1 MKNNRMNMLNQN
13 GIDTSRF
20 FTLTANYDIP
30 KGSTIDI
37 QVNPVAEQIITDG
50 YVKNSKLH
58 RRWITAQYLRMLNST
73 SGWYSYLKYH
83 YHYMYQLKMMI
94 EEVRVLSIL
103 CEKDTETYMERCQF
117 FTPVRIKTILHRYYE
132 DVESYLNSLRIHTRR
147 NGIKY
152 IKVFH
157 SGYVKVD
164 DKDSRLLEPIR
175 TLIAIIDEQYGYGD
189 IYATLKVLE
198 KKMVSIPDEHEKIK
212 EWVDAFQYEG
222 AYYTLMNLVKFH
234 GCVIKENAT
243 YGRYRDYK
251 GVDAVNY
258 LKDNSLHSNEG
269 YVWHAL
275 LKETIEYN
283 NFDLATSISKGE

>member
-1 MKNNRMNMLNQN
+1 MKNNRMNTLNQN

-37 QVNPVAEQIITDG
+37 QVNPVAKQIITDG
-50 YVKNSKLH
+50 YVKNTKLH

-83 YHYMYQLKMMI
+83 YPYMYQLKMMI

-103 CEKDTETYMERCQF
+103 CEKDTEACRERCQF
-117 FTPVRIKTILHRYYE
+117 FTPTRIKEILHCYYR
-132 DVESYLNSLRIHTRR
+132 DVEGYLNSLRVHTRR
-147 NGIKY
+147 GGCKY
-152 IKVFH
+152 IKVNH
-157 SGYVKVD
+157 LGNIKVEN
-164 DKDSRLLEPIR
+164 KDSRLLEPIR
-175 TLIAIIDEQYGYGD
+175 TLIAIVDEQYRYSD
-189 IYATLKVLE
+189 IYETLKVME
-198 KKMVSIPDEHEKIK
+198 KKLVRVPDEHEKIK
-212 EWVDAFQYEG
+212 EWVDAFQHEG

-234 GCVIKENAT
+234 GCAIKENAT

-251 GVDAVNY
+251 GADAVNY
-258 LKDNSLHSNEG
+258 LKDSSLHSDEG